1 MKKVF
6 LKSVLVFIGVLVVV
20 SLAGFLLGFWV
31 MVSEKK
37 CEAPCD
43 GAAMA
48 AGFIW
53 IFGFE
58 AGIVLAFIAATT
70 TAIYLR
76 LKH

>member
-1 MKKVF
+1 MKRVF
-6 LKSVLVFIGVLVVV
+6 LKSALVFVGVLVVV

-31 MVSEKK
+31 MFSDEK
-37 CEAPCD
+37 CEPPCD

-53 IFGFE
+53 ILGFE
-58 AGIVLAFIAATT
+58 AGIVLALIAAIT
-70 TAIYLR
+70 TAVYLK